1 LEIYSLGSFVILIFV
16 EYNTKSKKKNHLMAV
31 INRLKSVLAEKQ
43 CRLAKK
49 NIDKYRQGELSTTE
63 GLY

>member
-1 LEIYSLGSFVILIFV
+1 
-16 EYNTKSKKKNHLMAV
+16 MAV